1 MEKKKKNYLL
11 FIYVFFE
18 FSLSIWKKFSNLLG
32 EKKKQRK
39 AKEWWVWNECR
50 FHAVS
55 EFDESK
61 RSCRRRLAGH
71 NERRRK
77 SSHESAAAKNSTQGT
92 YIHKYILHFFFL
104 ENHKYIYTTCFVNFF
119 FFFWIEDWFFFFQI
133 YNQSISSIICTI
145 S

>member
-1 MEKKKKNYLL
+1 MRVKLWKFYQWKKKKKLFVIYLCI
-11 FIYVFFE
+11 FWIFTFYMEEVFKFTW
-18 FSLSIWKKFSNLLG
+18 WKK
-32 EKKKQRK
+32 KKKQRK
-39 AKEWWVWNECR
+39 VKEWWVWNECR

-92 YIHKYILHFFFL
+92 YIHKYILLFFL
-104 ENHKYIYTTCFVNFF
+104 ENHKYIYYLFCQFF
-119 FFFWIEDWFFFFQI
+119 FFG
-133 YNQSISSIICTI
+133 
-145 S
+145 